1 MGVVKMKKILIMF
14 LILVISIIGF
24 AGYESDMTARM
35 KPIEEKTQQQLD
47 TGVNML
53 GATKNLEQAWDTEL
67 NKIYKLLM
75 SKLSG
80 QQQTKLRN
88 EQLAWI
94 KERDKKAKQEA
105 EAEDL
110 GGQMYEMF
118 VSDTKTGLVKTR
130 ALELARRYDKL
141 NKK

>member
-1 MGVVKMKKILIMF
+1 M
-14 LILVISIIGF
+14 
-24 AGYESDMTARM
+24 AARM

>member
-1 MGVVKMKKILIMF
+1 MKKILIMF

-24 AGYESDMTARM
+24 AGYESDMAARM

-53 GATKNLEQAWDTEL
+53 GATKNLKQAL

>member
-1 MGVVKMKKILIMF
+1 MKKILIMF

-24 AGYESDMTARM
+24 AGYESDMAARM

-88 EQLAWI
+88 EQL
-94 KERDKKAKQEA
+94 
-105 EAEDL
+105 

>member
-1 MGVVKMKKILIMF
+1 MKKILIMF

>member
-1 MGVVKMKKILIMF
+1 MKKLLIMF

-24 AGYESDMTARM
+24 AGYESDMAARM

>member
-1 MGVVKMKKILIMF
+1 MKKILIMF

-24 AGYESDMTARM
+24 AGYENDMAARM

-105 EAEDL
+105 EAE
-110 GGQMYEMF
+110 GWWA
-118 VSDTKTGLVKTR
+118 LVKSTIR
-130 ALELARRYDKL
+130 ACTLFFDLPTS
-141 NKK
+141 